1 LFKTALDGK
10 IDEVNALQTRVRDQE
25 IKNKSM
31 QDQHDSM
38 ISKMREQHTTQLQQ
52 TVTEIT
58 TTSSK
63 DQSSV
68 KEMESAV
75 NTERANSF
83 KYQAA
88 LQQTE
93 EKVRQLTLE
102 LN

>member
-1 LFKTALDGK
+1 
-10 IDEVNALQTRVRDQE
+10 
-25 IKNKSM
+25 
-31 QDQHDSM
+31 
-38 ISKMREQHTTQLQQ
+38 MREQHTTQLQQ

-58 TTSSK
+58 ATSSK

-75 NTERANSF
+75 NTERANSL